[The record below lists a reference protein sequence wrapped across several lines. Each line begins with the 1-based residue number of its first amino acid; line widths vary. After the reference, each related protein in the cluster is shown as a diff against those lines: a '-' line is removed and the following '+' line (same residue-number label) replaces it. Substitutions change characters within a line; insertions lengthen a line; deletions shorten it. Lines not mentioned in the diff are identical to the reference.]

1 MEWKTSHIDFSL
13 RAMARCKMIVRLA
26 RRILRTVFF
35 ATTAVVIIALPAG
48 AGSFD
53 NNANS
58 AGSQSNRTPPHPLS
72 APPAENTSGGNVVW
86 AIPLSKLSMT
96 LDRPIFSPSRRPPPL
111 PVRPVIAKPAEPER
125 PPLTLV
131 GTIAG
136 ENSGIAVFVEQA
148 TENVIRLQVN
158 ESHRG
163 WTLHSIKGREVTL
176 ENGRKSVVLALAPP
190 GGSPEPSRAQ
200 AFVEPPRRLPR
211 R

>member
-1 MEWKTSHIDFSL
+1 
-13 RAMARCKMIVRLA
+13 MIVRLA
-26 RRILRTVFF
+26 RRILRTVVF
-35 ATTAVVIIALPAG
+35 AATAVVTIALPSG
-48 AGSFD
+48 ADSF
-53 NNANS
+53 NHNANA
-58 AGSQSNRTPPHPLS
+58 AGSQSNRTQPHPLS
-72 APPAENTSGGNVVW
+72 APPAENTLVGNVVW

-96 LDRPIFSPSRRPPPL
+96 RDRPIFSPSRRPPPL
-111 PVRPVIAKPAEPER
+111 PVRPVIAKPAEPAELER

-136 ENSGIAVFVEQA
+136 ENSGIAVFVEQG
-148 TENVIRLQVN
+148 TEIVIRLQMN

-163 WTLHSIKGREVTL
+163 WKLHSIRGREVTL

-190 GGSPEPSRAQ
+190 GGSPELSRAQ